1 VIQSV
6 LSFILG
12 FLIAAALAIAAAPAL
27 WRRAGELMRRRM
39 EATLPMS
46 REEMRAEIDAARAEH
61 AMAMRRLEM
70 KADAVKKKAAQDL
83 VEISILREQVRNL
96 EEQNAERDEAVV
108 ILERERAD
116 LGSRLAERE
125 AELKRITDEFSALQH
140 DFRER
145 SREVEELSR
154 LYEEASLTS
163 SSRQV
168 ELVSREADIERLN
181 DSINLLRNQRKEAD
195 RATREAQAEKTQTE
209 EALRGERKRAADL
222 ERKLERMMTTLSN
235 REEKLDR
242 REKEIARLKQ
252 RIKEGPSA
260 GGNDNSRLAAVEEE
274 KSRLEMQVADL
285 SLQLSSL
292 LAGDDQ
298 AAPAPA
304 NKSEV
309 SRLQSRLSTLMREN
323 KKLRTELAAS
333 ASAEGDAGDEALRE
347 RISSLAAEVVNL
359 AATLEGPGSPIEKA
373 LAEAETAP
381 EGERPPSLADR
392 VKALRAN
399 SQAAE

>member
-12 FLIAAALAIAAAPAL
+12 FLIAVALEIAAAPAL

-46 REEMRAEIDAARAEH
+46 REEMRAEIDAVRAEH

-70 KADAVKKKAAQDL
+70 KADAVKKRAAQDL
-83 VEISILREQVRNL
+83 VEIGVLREQARRL
-96 EEQNAERDEAVV
+96 EEQHAERDEAVV
-108 ILERERAD
+108 ILERERTD

-125 AELKRITDEFSALQH
+125 AELKRVTEEFNAFHNEL
-140 DFRER
+140 RER
-145 SREVEELSR
+145 NREVEELSR

-195 RATREAQAEKTQTE
+195 RATREALAEKTQTE

-222 ERKLERMMTTLSN
+222 ERKLERMLTTLSN

-260 GGNDNSRLAAVEEE
+260 GGNDNSRLAAIEEE

-298 AAPAPA
+298 AAAAPA